1 MPDFDENG
9 KFAKGNKYN
18 FRHRPENRWKE
29 GRPKGRSLK
38 DHLMKLLNDSEQGEK
53 LADALVKV
61 AVDRAL
67 KGDFRFWSEI
77 FDRVDG
83 KVPNRIAD
91 AEGSSLT
98 FILSEAVQSAQQ
110 NGRFNTNGQNPST

>member
-1 MPDFDENG
+1 MLDDEQ
-9 KFAKGNKYN
+9 
-18 FRHRPENRWKE
+18 
-29 GRPKGRSLK
+29 S
-38 DHLMKLLNDSEQGEK
+38 GEK
-53 LADALVKV
+53 LADALVRV

-77 FDRVDG
+77 LNRVDG

-98 FILSEAVQSAQQ
+98 FVLSEAVQSM
-110 NGRFNTNGQNPST
+110 NNGQTRN

>member
-1 MPDFDENG
+1 MTDFDENG
-9 KFAKGNKYN
+9 KFAKGNKYT
-18 FRHRPENRWKE
+18 FRERPENMWRE

-38 DHLMKLLNDSEQGEK
+38 DHLMKLLNDEKNGEK
-53 LADALVKV
+53 LADALVRV

-77 FDRVDG
+77 FERVDG

-98 FILSEAVQSAQQ
+98 FILSEAVQSVKR
-110 NGRFNTNGQNPST
+110 NGRNNGQHSST